1 MTAAFFI
8 YSRGQAEKYHVLL
21 GIAYPTFLI
30 LNDVEFT

>member
-8 YSRGQAEKYHVLL
+8 YSRGQAQKYYVLL
-21 GIAYPTFLI
+21 GIAHPSFLI